1 MKNAYYRADGNLE
14 TLPNIDINIKCGNS
28 LISRF
33 GLDVDVKQVL
43 QKQKFSIEQYRNA
56 VQTYRSAESKTQKR
70 EMEGLIAKIKNGF
83 SVYLGDYTPDKKKL
97 LKLQQELA
105 EKEHPLLFESE
116 NDKKA
121 REKKIAKLHNEIDK
135 LEAKIADIE
144 SGRLYENALEWRFE
158 FPEVLNDQG
167 DFVGFDVIIGNPPYI
182 RQEEIKELKPSLQQ
196 NYQCYTGV
204 ADLFVYFYELSLNL
218 LKAKGHLTY
227 ISSNKYFRANY
238 GEKLRQLLADST
250 TIYNLIDFGDYPVFE
265 EAIAYPSIITL
276 SKDKSE
282 NNQVQ
287 ALSWDETKKQD
298 ISQFATVLE
307 QDVLIISQENLKP
320 DGWRLESFQ
329 ILDLLTKL
337 RNSGIPLGE
346 YVNGKFYRGILTG
359 FNEAFI
365 IDQATR
371 DKLIAEHSSSAEVIK
386 SLLRGRDVKRW
397 QIEYQNLWLIF
408 TRRGIDIKKY
418 PAIEKY
424 LSQYKEQL
432 TPGIGRKA
440 GTYKW
445 YEIQDN
451 VAYWQEFEQPKITW
465 GNLAT
470 SPQFTIDLMNS
481 FVCAP
486 ANLIVS
492 ENNKYLLAILNSGI
506 TQYIVSQNA
515 AIRQGGF
522 FEFKPMYV
530 SQIPIPVI
538 SELEKKEIESLV
550 QKCLDAKKSDPKAD
564 TTALE
569 KAIDQLVYQLYG
581 LTEEEIKIVEG
592 GK

>member
-1 MKNAYYRADGNLE
+1 M
-14 TLPNIDINIKCGNS
+14 
-28 LISRF
+28 
-33 GLDVDVKQVL
+33 
-43 QKQKFSIEQYRNA
+43 
-56 VQTYRSAESKTQKR
+56 
-70 EMEGLIAKIKNGF
+70 
-83 SVYLGDYTPDKKKL
+83 
-97 LKLQQELA
+97 
-105 EKEHPLLFESE
+105 
-116 NDKKA
+116 
-121 REKKIAKLHNEIDK
+121 
-135 LEAKIADIE
+135 
-144 SGRLYENALEWRFE
+144 
-158 FPEVLNDQG
+158 
-167 DFVGFDVIIGNPPYI
+167 
-182 RQEEIKELKPSLQQ
+182 
-196 NYQCYTGV
+196 
-204 ADLFVYFYELSLNL
+204 
-218 LKAKGHLTY
+218 
-227 ISSNKYFRANY
+227 
-238 GEKLRQLLADST
+238 
-250 TIYNLIDFGDYPVFE
+250 
-265 EAIAYPSIITL
+265 
-276 SKDKSE
+276 
-282 NNQVQ
+282 
-287 ALSWDETKKQD
+287 
-298 ISQFATVLE
+298 
-307 QDVLIISQENLKP
+307 
-320 DGWRLESFQ
+320 
-329 ILDLLTKL
+329 
-337 RNSGIPLGE
+337 
-346 YVNGKFYRGILTG
+346 
-359 FNEAFI
+359 
-365 IDQATR
+365 
-371 DKLIAEHSSSAEVIK
+371 
-386 SLLRGRDVKRW
+386 
-397 QIEYQNLWLIF
+397 IF

-538 SELEKKEIESLV
+538 SELEKNEIESLV

-569 KAIDQLVYQLYG
+569 KAIDQLVYQLYD
-581 LTEEEIKIVEG
+581 LTEEENKRPRRKQRGIVTLFLTFHTPQG
-592 GK
+592 AGNLPVILLK